1 MIEQFDRINQF
12 MPAVFASLQN
22 EEKIDLYEK
31 FILYLSNELNIVD
44 DYELNITNYIGS
56 DISRHSDIDNKK
68 EIQINAQILDLYES
82 NVNKEGINL
91 ELTQKLA
98 YFPFHICLSI
108 VHEMKH
114 AEQCQKYTK
123 EYNEIYQNVKYP
135 ISQEPL
141 YILQK
146 TEHEAFNF
154 ELTEME
160 SLYSYFVD
168 NNLLTHKEIKDF
180 EILIQTQKED
190 IKYFFEQS
198 MSMLIESKQIKKD
211 NSITFDNYE
220 TKVKIFNKTQELIR
234 REVEFVKLRN
244 DYEYNSS
251 DYIEHNIEIGD
262 NTSVNYKIKN
272 DNGLWNIKLEL
283 TNKSLLHNVP
293 SKFDFALDHNEC
305 KVYYTLL
312 NQQGKMYPKNELLTY
327 VNAFI
332 ERYPYNINK
341 IKISDF
347 AQNLDYKQ
355 NIDFLK
361 NNRQGIFK
369 KQFNIKPNLPKEKY
383 KQASELIQTSLLLD
397 DIIKLN
403 TINKKVNTHLEII
416 R

>member
-1 MIEQFDRINQF
+1 
-12 MPAVFASLQN
+12 
-22 EEKIDLYEK
+22 
-31 FILYLSNELNIVD
+31 
-44 DYELNITNYIGS
+44 
-56 DISRHSDIDNKK
+56 
-68 EIQINAQILDLYES
+68 
-82 NVNKEGINL
+82 
-91 ELTQKLA
+91 
-98 YFPFHICLSI
+98 
-108 VHEMKH
+108 MKH

-123 EYNEIYQNVKYP
+123 EYDEIYQNIQYP

-146 TEHEAFNF
+146 TEHEAFSF
-154 ELTEME
+154 ELIEME
-160 SLYSYFVD
+160 KLYSYFVD
-168 NNLLTHKEIKDF
+168 NNFLTSKETKDF
-180 EILIQTQKED
+180 EILIQMQKED
-190 IKYFFEQS
+190 VKYFFEQS

-220 TKVKIFNKTQELIR
+220 TKVKIFNKTQELIN

-244 DYEYNSS
+244 DYEYNAT
-251 DYIEHNIEIGD
+251 DYIEHTLEIED
-262 NTSVNYKIKN
+262 NTFVNYKIKN

-283 TNKSLLHNVP
+283 TNKSLLHNIP
-293 SKFDFALDHNEC
+293 SKFEFALDHNEC

-312 NQQGKMYPKNELLTY
+312 NQQGTRYSKNELLAY

-332 ERYPYNINK
+332 ERYPHNINK

-361 NNRQGIFK
+361 NNTQGILK
-369 KQFNIKPNLPKEKY
+369 KQFKIKPNLPKEKY
-383 KQASELIQTSLLLD
+383 EQASTLIQNSLLLD

-403 TINKKVNTHLEII
+403 TITKKVNTRLEII